1 MKKII
6 GVTSFV
12 ALSLATLFFA
22 SHAQAVGSV
31 DQQVN
36 YTLGWYSCFD
46 NTYNKGQTFTPSTSG
61 NLDRISA
68 VLAKDGSPG
77 TITMYVYASSGG
89 YPTGTVLGSA
99 SMPDSSFSSRGSGT
113 PTSTNFDFS
122 SPIAVTAGTQYI
134 FYFDAPSAITSM
146 GFPMSINNNYCWYNE
161 QNVLTSETSATKSSG
176 SWGSLSND
184 DFDFAT
190 YISLA
195 ASPSASVSSSSSAS
209 ASASA
214 TPSGS
219 ATSASL
225 ASTGSSPVPLLTAAM
240 LVSAGAVVAAVSFV
254 VRRKRS

>member
-22 SHAQAVGSV
+22 SNAQAVGSV

-36 YTLGWYSCFD
+36 YTLGWYSCFG
-46 NTYNKGQTFTPSTSG
+46 NTSNKGQTFTPSTSG

-89 YPTGTVLGSA
+89 YPTGSVLGSA
-99 SMPDSSFSSRGSGT
+99 SVPDSSFSSRGSGT

-134 FYFDAPSAITSM
+134 FYFDAPSAISSM
-146 GFPMSINNNYCWYNE
+146 GFPMTINDYCWYNE

-176 SWGSLSND
+176 SWGSLSNN

-195 ASPSASVSSSSSAS
+195 ASASASASSSSSAS

-214 TPSGS
+214 IPSGS

-225 ASTGSSPVPLLTAAM
+225 ATTGSSPVPLLTAAM

-254 VRRKRS
+254 IRRKRS